1 MLGMH
6 VGLRWSVKSMKV
18 RKEDQNGWK
27 LEAKIRQAVGRRG
40 VRVQYMSIK
49 NQRSEVRKNDPNGVM
64 SEDRGGDRKGKSDL
78 MKGRGQR

>member
-1 MLGMH
+1 MAGSWRPRLGRQLED
-6 VGLRWSVKSMKV
+6 VGS
-18 RKEDQNGWK
+18 EFN
-27 LEAKIRQAVGRRG
+27 IC
-40 VRVQYMSIK
+40 IK